1 MPLLLTFPTGSV
13 KEYWEKTK
21 IPLRFT
27 PFQSNGRET
36 ACQCRPQRRLR
47 SPRARLDRP
56 RPVGM
61 PRSPPIQRRSQ
72 SRTTRERQSTET
84 PGRRRARRPGTTG
97 EAAAAAGARRGR
109 RRKPRCGLPR
119 VGERAGEPIPR
130 ERVEAEQPGPWEAAG
145 PCDAG
150 GRWLVAHAGAGRE
163 GRRATTDCSEQ
174 RGARVHPG
182 MSLCR
187 ATAKPPPGHHRAA
200 ADPRPSRRRATADP
214 RPLLRRGHRREEA
227 QRGRMAT
234 GHRGR
239 MRHGAWRR
247 GAAAATAAEAGRR
260 EGDLPAR
267 EARVLHGNRRAD
279 PDHRGVGPGRTAR
292 WPRPPP
298 RRPWSGAGREE
309 RSPGREQSRGGRRHP
324 QPRCPRRGRPAA
336 RGSVRR
342 GRCASPQPLCYG
354 RCASPPMERA
364 RSSAARVGRSATGVG
379 PPRRARST
387 ASRRRART
395 ALPWPPVDGESRRHA
410 GRPDVYSAGPDKLTR
425 IGQRHRPGCAAA
437 HRPRSA
443 ARSCHSALPAAA
455 RVALPSPAR
464 EGEEGRR

>member
-1 MPLLLTFPTGSV
+1 
-13 KEYWEKTK
+13 
-21 IPLRFT
+21 
-27 PFQSNGRET
+27 
-36 ACQCRPQRRLR
+36 
-47 SPRARLDRP
+47 
-56 RPVGM
+56 M

-97 EAAAAAGARRGR
+97 KVAAAAGARRGR

-119 VGERAGEPIPR
+119 IGERAGEPIPR

-163 GRRATTDCSEQ
+163 GRRATTDYSEQ

-182 MSLCR
+182 TSLCR

-200 ADPRPSRRRATADP
+200 ADPRPSRRRSAAAAPPWPSEGGGTAREEGHRPPRPDEAWSMEEGRRGRHGRRGREEGGGSAGEGSSSAPWQPPRRLRPPRRRARPHRPLAPAAAAQALVRRGEGRALAGEGAVERRKEAPATALPARRLPRRTQLAPP
-214 RPLLRRGHRREEA
+214 RPLCL
-227 QRGRMAT
+227 T
-234 GHRGR
+234 
-239 MRHGAWRR
+239 
-247 GAAAATAAEAGRR
+247 AAT
-260 EGDLPAR
+260 L
-267 EARVLHGNRRAD
+267 
-279 PDHRGVGPGRTAR
+279 
-292 WPRPPP
+292 
-298 RRPWSGAGREE
+298 
-309 RSPGREQSRGGRRHP
+309 
-324 QPRCPRRGRPAA
+324 
-336 RGSVRR
+336 
-342 GRCASPQPLCYG
+342 
-354 RCASPPMERA
+354 
-364 RSSAARVGRSATGVG
+364 SATGVG

-395 ALPWPPVDGESRRHA
+395 ALPWPPVDGESRRRHA

-437 HRPRSA
+437 RRPRSA